1 MYYNNNGRNNKRK
14 IYLGSLRKSVILAIE
29 RIELH
34 NKLEE
39 WLPRH
44 GYWRIC
50 WRASEHGWA
59 ASTFH
64 RECDGKVPTLTIVQ
78 VVKNNKNLIF
88 GGYATRSWAD
98 PGSSWSG
105 K

>member
-1 MYYNNNGRNNKRK
+1 MTREK

-29 RIELH
+29 RIEFH

-39 WLPRH
+39 WLPRQ

-64 RECDGKVPTLTIVQ
+64 QKCDGKVPTLTIVQ
-78 VVKNNKNLIF
+78 VVKNNTNLVF
-88 GGYATRSWAD
+88 GGYATRSWAAPDD
-98 PGSSWSG
+98 PWVG

>member
-1 MYYNNNGRNNKRK
+1 MKKQEK
-14 IYLGSLRKSVILAIE
+14 IYLGSLLHKSVILANE
-29 RIELH
+29 RIEFH

-39 WLPRH
+39 WLPRQ

-64 RECDGKVPTLTIVQ
+64 QKCDGKVPSLTIVQ
-78 VVKNNKNLIF
+78 VVKNNKNLVF

-98 PGSSWSG
+98 PHPGSSWWRG

>member
-1 MYYNNNGRNNKRK
+1 MYYNNYGRNNKRK

-29 RIELH
+29 RIEFH

-39 WLPRH
+39 WLPRQ
-44 GYWRIC
+44 GYWTIC

-64 RECDGKVPTLTIVQ
+64 QKCDGKVPTLTIVQ
-78 VVKNNKNLIF
+78 VVKNNTNMVF
-88 GGYATRSWAD
+88 GGYATKTWDD
-98 PGSSWSG
+98 PSG
-105 K
+105 LFYGK

>member
-1 MYYNNNGRNNKRK
+1 
-14 IYLGSLRKSVILAIE
+14 VILAIE
-29 RIELH
+29 RIEFH

-39 WLPRH
+39 WLPRQ

-64 RECDGKVPTLTIVQ
+64 RKCDGKVPTLTIVQ
-78 VVKNNKNLIF
+78 VVKNNKSLVF

-98 PGSSWSG
+98 ADPDPDPDPDPGPSLLIIS